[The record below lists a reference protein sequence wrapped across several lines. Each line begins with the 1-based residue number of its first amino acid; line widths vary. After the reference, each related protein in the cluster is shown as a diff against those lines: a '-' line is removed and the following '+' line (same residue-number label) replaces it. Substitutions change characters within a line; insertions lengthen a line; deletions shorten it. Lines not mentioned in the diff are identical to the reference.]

1 MIIISLSTIFW
12 ALVIYYWG
20 PIIFLVIIKILRA
33 LFNGLNALIDK
44 LNALIA
50 LIALVTAKNAGVFC
64 RYIMVEAVVLCRYTL
79 FIIRSLP
86 RRILTWFLRDVL
98 TARLLGLLGMS
109 VFGFILFAGAAV
121 LSRENSLN
129 TQNTQNCDVQRNGKL
144 VGAVFNKP
152 TQKWQSQIRINRTGK
167 IQYLGFY
174 ETEELAH
181 EAYKAACALI
191 TPAA

>member
-12 ALVIYYWG
+12 ALVIYYWT
-20 PIIFLVIIKILRA
+20 PIIFLVILRA
-33 LFNGLNALIDK
+33 LFNGLNALINK
-44 LNALIA
+44 LNALM
-50 LIALVTAKNAGVFC
+50 ALVTAKNAGVFC

-86 RRILTWFLRDVL
+86 RRILTWFWCDVL

-109 VFGFILFAGAAV
+109 VFGFILLTGAAV

-181 EAYKAACALI
+181 EAYKAACALL
-191 TPAA
+191 TPAT